1 MMHMHQLEVN
11 PASCAC
17 IALRKASR
25 VLTAIYDTHLSQ
37 HGVTITQFSMLRNI
51 KRHASRNLSELA
63 DYMVMDRTTLYR
75 SIAPLE
81 KAGWVK
87 IAAAEKGHIRLA
99 SLTKSGLAKLTTAE
113 PDWQKAEAEIAESLG
128 PARLSNLHSVSS
140 DIIELAK
147 V

>member
-1 MMHMHQLEVN
+1 MMHMHQSESN

-37 HGVTITQFSMLRNI
+37 HGITITQFSLLRNI
-51 KRHASRNLSELA
+51 KRHATRNLSELA

-75 SIAPLE
+75 AIAPLE

-87 IAAAEKGHIRLA
+87 IAAAEKGHVRIA
-99 SLTKSGLAKLTTAE
+99 SLTKSGVAKLTASE
-113 PDWQKAEAEIAESLG
+113 PDWQRAEQEIADSLG
-128 PARLSNLHSVSS
+128 ATRLSNLHAVSS